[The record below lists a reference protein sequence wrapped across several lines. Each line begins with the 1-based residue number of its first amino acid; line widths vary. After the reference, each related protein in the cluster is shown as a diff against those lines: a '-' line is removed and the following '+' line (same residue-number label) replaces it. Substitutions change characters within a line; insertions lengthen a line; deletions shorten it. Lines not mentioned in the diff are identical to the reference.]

1 MYGVLNGLVN
11 MNKSMNLQTSMSAVV
26 VRVRIEG
33 RVTILKARTT
43 ACADKVSV
51 ATIATLVGVRY
62 VYKMFNKL
70 EEYYIKTRI
79 LITQLIH
86 FDSHRCG

>member
-1 MYGVLNGLVN
+1 
-11 MNKSMNLQTSMSAVV
+11 MNESTNLQTSMSAVV
-26 VRVRIEG
+26 LRVRMEG
-33 RVTILKARTT
+33 RVTIRKARTT
-43 ACADKVSV
+43 ACADLVTL

-62 VYKMFNKL
+62 VYKMFIKL